1 MPRPGLPVLRGV
13 RRTLGTAARIY
24 LTGCALLLGWAIVT
38 ASDES
43 MAAVVPLF
51 ATAPTSIVLL
61 FLLPEADT
69 TFLLSIP
76 LGALINAMIIGWCAR
91 VLRRGNNP
99 DPAS

>member
-1 MPRPGLPVLRGV
+1 MPRPGLLVLRGV
-13 RRTLGTAARIY
+13 RRTFGTAARIY
-24 LTGCALLLGWAIVT
+24 LTCCALLFGWAVVT

-51 ATAPTSIVLL
+51 ATAPSSVVLL

-69 TFLLSIP
+69 TFLLSIL